1 MQTLH
6 ISLNEKAHSYPIY
19 FGNNLFTE
27 IEKILSLKNY
37 SKIFI
42 VTDKNLQQTLLQQL
56 QLNLSGKTECVVLS
70 AGEKAKTLTNI
81 KLIWTAMHDAQLDR
95 KSLVINLGGG
105 VITDMGGFA
114 ASTYMRGIDF
124 VNIPTTLLSQVD
136 ASVGGKTGINFAEIK
151 NLIGTFNQPKAIIID
166 TATLATLS
174 ERELVAGFAEIIK
187 HGLIKDKN
195 YFKKVT
201 SKQPLEFSQQELLE
215 IIKVSCEIKAS
226 VVQQDETENG
236 QRKILNFGHT
246 IGHAIESLCLGNL
259 RPLLHGEAISIGIVA
274 ESELAKA
281 KGLLTDKDL
290 DIIKKSLLHA
300 GLPINVRGLSID
312 EIYTKMLSDKKNT
325 FNQINFTLLSGI
337 GNALYN
343 QTSDEEAIKQAISSV
358 VK

>member
-1 MQTLH
+1 ML
-6 ISLNEKAHSYPIY
+6 
-19 FGNNLFTE
+19 
-27 IEKILSLKNY
+27 
-37 SKIFI
+37 
-42 VTDKNLQQTLLQQL
+42 
-56 QLNLSGKTECVVLS
+56 
-70 AGEKAKTLTNI
+70 
-81 KLIWTAMHDAQLDR
+81 WTAMHDAQLDR

-151 NLIGTFNQPKAIIID
+151 NLIGTFNQPQAVIID
-166 TATLATLS
+166 ATTLETLS

-195 YFKKVT
+195 YLKKVT
-201 SKQPLEFSQQELLE
+201 SKSPLEFSQEELLE
-215 IIKVSCEIKAS
+215 IIKGSCEIKAS

-259 RPLLHGEAISIGIVA
+259 RPLLHGEAISVGMVA
-274 ESELAKA
+274 EAALAKT
-281 KGLLTDKDL
+281 KGLLSDEE
-290 DIIKKSLLHA
+290 IQVIKQSLFHA
-300 GLPINVRGLSID
+300 GLPISVRGLSVD

-343 QTSDEEAIKQAISSV
+343 QTSNEETIKQASSTV
-358 VK
+358 IK